1 MKSILT
7 NDNFYIELDE
17 NKITINYD
25 NLIFS
30 KDIELSELGFCKSYK
45 DIEENIY
52 ELIDS
57 NNFHISNSINS
68 ETEYINIE
76 LYIYIGNN
84 RIDYILEIPQIK
96 KKEYLYTELLGV
108 YELLCSELVRLIN
121 NTRFYGR
128 IKGNDLYKNKLLMW
142 LEQDD
147 IKSFVKWYNQLINEK
162 IECYLYDNNDNK
174 LSDIEKYKLFYI
186 ISKIAESKNEKIII
200 AGL

>member
-57 NNFHISNSINS
+57 NNFHISNIDNS

-96 KKEYLYTELLGV
+96 KKEYLYTELPGV

>member
-52 ELIDS
+52 GLIDS
-57 NNFHISNSINS
+57 NNFNISNIDNS

-96 KKEYLYTELLGV
+96 KKEYLYTELQGV

-200 AGL
+200 TGL